1 MTMFVFFCSGWETWG
16 HWGDCSSDR
25 TCGQGIKGRRR
36 TCSNGGKIG
45 VDRYCLGLDN
55 QTTTCQ
61 SVSCNGKKTL
71 LFPVSYM
78 KVWNTHNLCFKLCKF
93 DRKRIKRCF
102 TIMNMYMYNLKRD
115 KTMITWFTYWG
126 HPYKTKTKN
135 LKKLNSNNITWW
147 DI

>member
-61 SVSCNGKKTL
+61 SVSCNGKKNL

-102 TIMNMYMYNLKRD
+102 TIMNMYICITLKEIKQWLLD
-115 KTMITWFTYWG
+115 LLIEVIL
-126 HPYKTKTKN
+126 TKPKQKI
-135 LKKLNSNNITWW
+135 LKS
-147 DI
+147 